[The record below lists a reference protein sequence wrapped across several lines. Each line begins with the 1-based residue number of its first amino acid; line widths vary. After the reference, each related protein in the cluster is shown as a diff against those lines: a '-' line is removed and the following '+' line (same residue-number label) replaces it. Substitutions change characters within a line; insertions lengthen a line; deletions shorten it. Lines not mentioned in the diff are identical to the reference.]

1 MALSIASAYPA
12 EPAVSKRRIYDS
24 ADAIDQI
31 PVQYMPLS
39 RLEPGLFVRGG
50 GTDPAHVQ
58 MLAEAASSC
67 TLPAILVQES
77 NSRIVDGMH
86 RFEAA
91 KLRGE
96 ESIPVRL
103 INCTDEDA
111 FILAVKANTWHGLP
125 LSRTDRMTGA
135 RQIVEWHPDWSD
147 RAIGVATGLSAKTIA
162 GIRRQ
167 YADDGK
173 QLGKRLGRDGK
184 RRPLTAAEG
193 RRRAAEYIAVHPDAS
208 LREIARVA
216 DVAPATAQDV
226 RARIRRG
233 ADPVAPR
240 GSAPSLSSTT
250 PGATTSGVS
259 GGRPGTVSPMK
270 PWPQGDPELS
280 SSTVRSISRPPTW
293 STLSPK
299 LANDPSLKYTAGG
312 RAFIGWMVMHVISS
326 GEWKE
331 YIDAIPTHWLRDLS
345 QVADQAG
352 QEWLEFAE
360 ELRRRQDVFG

>member
-1 MALSIASAYPA
+1 MTLNTASSYQAPDPA
-12 EPAVSKRRIYDS
+12 ISRKRIFDS
-24 ADAIDQI
+24 ADAIDQL

-39 RLEPGLFVRGG
+39 RLEPGVFVRGI
-50 GTDPAHVQ
+50 GTDPTHVQ

-67 TLPAILVQES
+67 ALPAILVQES
-77 NSRIVDGMH
+77 SSRIVDGMH

-96 ESIPVRL
+96 ETIPVRL
-103 INCTDEDA
+103 ISCSDEDA

-125 LSRTDRMTGA
+125 LSRADRMAGA

-147 RAIGVATGLSAKTIA
+147 RAIGAATGLSAKTIA
-162 GIRRQ
+162 GIRRHC
-167 YADDGK
+167 ADDGQ

-193 RRRAAEYIAVHPDAS
+193 RRRAADYIAVHPDAS
-208 LREIARVA
+208 LREIAREA

-240 GSAPSLSSTT
+240 RNATPLNDGTGGTGRSATLSPMQPWPPTESNLSSPTMR
-250 PGATTSGVS
+250 SL
-259 GGRPGTVSPMK
+259 
-270 PWPQGDPELS
+270 PQ
-280 SSTVRSISRPPTW
+280 PTW
-293 STLSPK
+293 SSLSPK
-299 LANDPSLKYTAGG
+299 LANDPSLKYTERG
-312 RAFIGWMVMHVISS
+312 RAFIGWMVMHVINS

-331 YIDAIPTHWLRDLS
+331 FIDAIPVHWSRDLS
-345 QVADQAG
+345 LVADRTG
-352 QEWLEFAE
+352 QDWMAFAE
-360 ELRRRQDVFG
+360 ELRRRQEVFD